1 MSIFQKPKNH
11 ISGRLV
17 GLEDAGVITIPLT
30 DAQAKLAIDKN
41 IDTMN
46 DSWDKMCDSL
56 IDRGFMDI
64 RGTVHIDTI
73 QIDGVSRD
81 FH

>member
-1 MSIFQKPKNH
+1 MSKNS

-17 GLEDAGVITIPLT
+17 DLEDMGVITIPLT
-30 DAQAKLAIDKN
+30 DTEAKLAIDKN

-64 RGTVHIDTI
+64 RGEVHIDTI
-73 QIDGVSRD
+73 VINGVSRI

>member
-17 GLEDAGVITIPLT
+17 GLEDVGVITIPLT
-30 DAQAKLAIDKN
+30 DTQAKLAIDKN

>member
-1 MSIFQKPKNH
+1 MSKNS
-11 ISGRLV
+11 ISGRFV
-17 GLEDAGVITIPLT
+17 VAPDAGVITIPLT
-30 DAQAKLAIDKN
+30 DTQARLATDKN
-41 IDTMN
+41 PVTMN

-64 RGTVHIDTI
+64 RGEVHIDTI
-73 QIDGVSRD
+73 VINGVSRI

>member
-17 GLEDAGVITIPLT
+17 GLEDMGVVTIPLT
-30 DAQAKLAIDKN
+30 DTEAKLATDNNRVTI
-41 IDTMN
+41 N
-46 DSWDKMCDSL
+46 DSWNKMCDSL
-56 IDRGFMDI
+56 ISRGFMDI
-64 RGTVHIDTI
+64 RGEVHIDTI

>member
-1 MSIFQKPKNH
+1 MSKNS

-17 GLEDAGVITIPLT
+17 DLEYMGVITILLT
-30 DAQAKLAIDKN
+30 DTEAKLAIDKN

-64 RGTVHIDTI
+64 RGEVHIDTI
-73 QIDGVSRD
+73 VINGVSRI